1 MNFRILAAL
10 SRILDSAR
18 VSSTRPSTVPS
29 AEQHAAMLNKLDATR
44 LQMAKAINDAESAL
58 ASKEAELAR
67 IEKEIRDL
75 EESDP
80 ASEHDLDGTT

>member
-1 MNFRILAAL
+1 
-10 SRILDSAR
+10 
-18 VSSTRPSTVPS
+18 
-29 AEQHAAMLNKLDATR
+29 MLNKLDATR